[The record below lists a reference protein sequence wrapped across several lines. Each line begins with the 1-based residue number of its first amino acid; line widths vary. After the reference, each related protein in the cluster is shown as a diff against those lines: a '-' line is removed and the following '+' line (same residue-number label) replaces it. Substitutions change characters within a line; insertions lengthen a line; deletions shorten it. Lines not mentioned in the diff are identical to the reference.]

1 MINLLLYGFRVA
13 PGYLVAALA
22 CAVAGSLTGTALL
35 FLTGR
40 VIGSDPELGSFA
52 LPALLLVVAFLV
64 SSALPL
70 VEEHLKAGLEATAK
84 VAVEY
89 ARVEPFVR
97 PRGIAHLDDPEV
109 HNLHT
114 ASGGVG
120 WTSISFAL
128 SAQVGMVATHLSLA
142 GAAVLVGTILGW
154 WYAVLLCV
162 ATLAVEAW
170 LARERRVESGIWA
183 GDTEGQRR
191 SEYVFDLAM
200 SRSAKE
206 LRVFGLA
213 SWLTNSYAA
222 LWNAIMAPVWAGRR
236 RTTLVTTA
244 AFVGY
249 LGVLLWGLVASIRA
263 GTAGG
268 LSLTQVGTVIP
279 ALLAVPAT
287 LGAALMWNSGL
298 GSGQTGRQALRALR
312 ELSARVGEP
321 SPRDGRP
328 PSWGDQL
335 EVVFEDVGFRYP
347 GQSRDVLSGLSLRIA
362 PRERLALVGVNGAG
376 KSTLVKLLAGVYQ
389 PTSGRVLVN
398 GTDLATLNEA
408 ALARWQARVTAITQD
423 FACLPMTAAEN
434 VLLGK
439 GDRDI
444 WSAAHRSGAA
454 GFVGELPRGWET
466 VLSAEFDGGVDLSAG
481 QWQRLA
487 LARALVAVEGG
498 AGLLVLDEP
507 AAALDV
513 RAEAD
518 LVDRYLEHTEGVSS
532 LVISHRF
539 SVVRPADRIVV
550 LADGRIAESGTH
562 DELMAA
568 GGRYAAMFT
577 LQADRYTRTEE
588 GR

>member
-1 MINLLLYGFRVA
+1 MISLLRYGFRVA
-13 PGYLVAALA
+13 PGYLMAALA
-22 CAVAGSLTGTALL
+22 CAVLGSLTGTALL
-35 FLTGR
+35 YLTGR
-40 VIGSDPELGSFA
+40 VIGSDPDAGSFGLLA
-52 LPALLLVVAFLV
+52 MLLVVAFLV

-70 VEEHLKAGLEATAK
+70 VEDHLKAGLEATTK

-97 PRGIAHLDDPEV
+97 PRGIAHLDDPEM
-109 HNLHT
+109 HNLAT

-128 SAQVGMVATHLSLA
+128 SSQIGMVGTHLSLA
-142 GAAVLVGTILGW
+142 GAAVLIGTIYSW
-154 WYAVLLCV
+154 WIAALLCV
-162 ATLAVEAW
+162 VTLALELW

-200 SRSAKE
+200 GRSAKE
-206 LRVFGLA
+206 LRVFGL
-213 SWLTNSYAA
+213 SPWLTGRYVE
-222 LWNAIMAPVWAGRR
+222 LWKAIMAPVWAGRR
-236 RTTLVTTA
+236 RTTVVTTA
-244 AFVGY
+244 AFAAY
-249 LGVLLWGLVASIRA
+249 LGVLLWGLVGCIRA
-263 GTAGG
+263 GTAGD
-268 LSLTQVGTVIP
+268 LSLAQVGTVIP

-287 LGAALMWNSGL
+287 LWAALMWNSGL

-312 ELSARVGEP
+312 ALSDRVGEP
-321 SPRDGRP
+321 SPGAGDA
-328 PSWGDQL
+328 PSWTDSY
-335 EVVFEDVGFRYP
+335 EVVFDDVGFRYP
-347 GQSRDVLSGLSLRIA
+347 GHSRAVLRGLSLRIA

-376 KSTLVKLLAGVYQ
+376 KSTIVKLLAGVYQ
-389 PTSGRVLVN
+389 PTNGRVLVN

-408 ALARWQARVTAITQD
+408 ALARWQARVTAVTQD
-423 FACLPMTAAEN
+423 FARLPLSALEN

-439 GDRDI
+439 GDRDV
-444 WSAAHRSGAA
+444 WSAAARSGAA
-454 GFVGELPRGWET
+454 GFVGALPNGWDT
-466 VLSAEFDGGVDLSAG
+466 VLSAEFDGGVDLSTG

-487 LARALVAVEGG
+487 LARALVAVEAG
-498 AGLLVLDEP
+498 AGLLILDEP

-532 LVISHRF
+532 LIISHRF

-550 LADGRIAESGTH
+550 LAEGRIVESGSH
-562 DELMAA
+562 DELMGA
-568 GGRYAAMFT
+568 GGQYASMFA
-577 LQADRYTRTEE
+577 LQADRYLRSEE